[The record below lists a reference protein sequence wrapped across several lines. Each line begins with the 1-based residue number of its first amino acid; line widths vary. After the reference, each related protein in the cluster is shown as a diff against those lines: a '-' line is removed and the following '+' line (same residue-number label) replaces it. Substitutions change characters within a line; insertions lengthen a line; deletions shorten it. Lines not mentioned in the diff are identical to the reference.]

1 MEKDLFGDIIEDSKR
16 LGLDNDSISEKG
28 ISEEEGDVL
37 DRVYGQQ

>member
-1 MEKDLFGDIIEDSKR
+1 MIEKDLFGDIIEDSKR

-37 DRVYGQQ
+37 DRVYGQ